1 MRKRQ
6 TTPPTPPNPGD
17 PAASRAPLTPPD
29 ALTPPVAPATPSLAS
44 PAPLAPRTPVV
55 AAAPEVPAHPSTD
68 ALSLWLAAEQAGSEE
83 AAEAALAELCHML
96 PLAAPPAGFAD
107 RVVART
113 APSAPSAPFAPMAPS
128 ARPAPPAR
136 YRRAWGWRRWLPA
149 AGLAAAVQALT
160 APLWLPFLLRGFGA
174 ILNAST
180 ISKTLLSAVDGITAC
195 GRWLAD
201 LVTWSHTLLVL
212 LRALVEPLATPPVA
226 VLTVICLLMSTLA
239 LHWLHDL
246 IERDRRWVHAD
257 PI

>member
-6 TTPPTPPNPGD
+6 TTPPNPGD

-29 ALTPPVAPATPSLAS
+29 ALTPPVALATPSLAS

-96 PLAAPPAGFAD
+96 PLAAPPSGFAD

-113 APSAPSAPFAPMAPS
+113 APSAPFAPMAPS